1 MTPREIAA
9 SLFFAE
15 RRRKREA
22 AEQLALNAL
31 AARGEPRAL
40 KKQIEDLQRD

>member
-9 SLFFAE
+9 SLYFTE
-15 RRRKREA
+15 RRRRREA
-22 AEQLALNAL
+22 AEQLALSPL